1 MEKETKIK
9 IATAVAGIVGLAVI
23 VLVLKKP
30 IKALAKQIG
39 GIGEKRDVS
48 QELRDEIRRGN
59 EPTLTDSQI
68 RDIKTAIW
76 EQINDCTIYDSP
88 TVEQMKKLK
97 NNADFLKLKKAWGIS
112 KWSGCNWEF
121 DFGDTEGNLVYA
133 LSEMNGWAIK
143 EVNDHLRNQGITY
156 SI

>member
-1 MEKETKIK
+1 MEDRNIK

-30 IKALAKQIG
+30 IKSLAKQIG
-39 GIGEKRDVS
+39 GIGEKRDIN
-48 QELRDEIRRGN
+48 QELKDEIRRGN

-76 EQINDCTIYDSP
+76 EQTNDCTIRDSP

-112 KWSGCNWEF
+112 KWSACNWEF
-121 DFGDTEGNLVYA
+121 DWGDVEGNLIYA
-133 LSEMNGWAIK
+133 LSEMNDWAIK
-143 EVNDHLRNQGITY
+143 EVNDHFKNQGITY